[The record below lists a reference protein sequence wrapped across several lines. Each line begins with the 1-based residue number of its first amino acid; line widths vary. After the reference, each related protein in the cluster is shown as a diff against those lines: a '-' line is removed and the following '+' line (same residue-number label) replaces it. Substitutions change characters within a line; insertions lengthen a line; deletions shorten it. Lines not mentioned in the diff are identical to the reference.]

1 VGLTGRLFG
10 WRRSLVAL
18 QRLALASIVV
28 NIAIVVTGGAV
39 RLTNSGLGC
48 PTWPKCDGTSLIPTP
63 QNAIHGLIEF
73 GNRTFTFVL
82 VLVAA
87 ATLVAAWSQLRSVE
101 LALAAFLM
109 IPAQAVIG
117 GVSVLTDLNPWVVSA
132 HLLLSMANIAI
143 TLCLWHAVADQAGR
157 PAAPPALRSLAWA
170 TATMAAAV
178 LMLGTLVTGSGP
190 HAGDLRHGR
199 VHRTGLD
206 PAGMAHLHADA
217 VMVLIGLTAGLVFA
231 TYLGDDT
238 ARLRRPALTLFGLE
252 LAQGLVG
259 FVQYFTHLPIGLVA
273 LHMLGACLVWLAA
286 VEVVIQATERQLQ
299 QPAHRIDQHANQRAD
314 HRAVHPDELQVPAD
328 L

>member
-1 VGLTGRLFG
+1 LFG
-10 WRRSLVAL
+10 WRHSLAAL
-18 QRLALASIVV
+18 QRLALASVVV
-28 NIAIVVTGGAV
+28 NVAIVVTGGAV

-48 PTWPKCDGTSLIPTP
+48 PTWPKCDRDSLIPTR
-63 QNAIHGLIEF
+63 QNAIYGLIEF

-82 VLVAA
+82 VLVTA
-87 ATLVAAWSQLRSVE
+87 ATLLAAWSQRRSVG

-109 IPAQAVIG
+109 IPAQAVVG

-132 HLLLSMANIAI
+132 HLLLSMANIAV
-143 TLCLWHAVADQAGR
+143 TLCLWHAVADRAGR

-170 TATMAAAV
+170 TASMAATV
-178 LMLGTLVTGSGP
+178 LVLGTVVTGSGP

-231 TYLGDDT
+231 TYLGDGT
-238 ARLRRPALTLFGLE
+238 ARLRRPAWTLFGLE
-252 LAQGLVG
+252 LGQGLIG

-286 VEVVIQATERQLQ
+286 VEVVIQAAGRLQ
-299 QPAHRIDQHANQRAD
+299 QPAHRVDEHADQRAD
-314 HRAVHPDELQVPAD
+314 HGAVHPDELQVPAD

>member
-1 VGLTGRLFG
+1 MGLTRQLFG
-10 WRRSLVAL
+10 WRRSLVTL
-18 QRLALASIVV
+18 QRLALASVVV
-28 NIAIVVTGGAV
+28 NVAIVVTGGAV

-48 PTWPKCDGTSLIPTP
+48 PTWPKCDGDSLIPTR

-87 ATLVAAWSQLRSVE
+87 ATLLAAWSQRRSVG
-101 LALAAFLM
+101 LALAAFL
-109 IPAQAVIG
+109 IVPAQAVVG

-132 HLLLSMANIAI
+132 HLLLSMANIAV
-143 TLCLWHAVADQAGR
+143 TLCLWHAVADRTGR
-157 PAAPPALRSLAWA
+157 PAAPSALRWLAWA
-170 TATMAAAV
+170 TATVAGTV
-178 LMLGTLVTGSGP
+178 LVLGTIVTGSGP
-190 HAGDLRHGR
+190 HAGDLVHGR

-217 VMVLIGLTAGLVFA
+217 VMVLIGLTTGLVFA
-231 TYLGDDT
+231 TYLGPGT
-238 ARLRRPALTLFGLE
+238 ARLRRPAWMLLGVE
-252 LAQGLVG
+252 LGQGLIG

-286 VEVVIQATERQLQ
+286 VEVVIQATERLEK
-299 QPAHRIDQHANQRAD
+299 PAHGVDDHADQRAD
-314 HRAVHPDELQVPAD
+314 HGAVHPDELQVPAD

>member
-1 VGLTGRLFG
+1 MGVTRQLFG
-10 WRRSLVAL
+10 WRRSLVTL
-18 QRLALASIVV
+18 QRLALASVVV
-28 NIAIVVTGGAV
+28 NVAIVVTGGAV

-48 PTWPKCDGTSLIPTP
+48 PTWPRCDGDSLIPTR

-87 ATLVAAWSQLRSVE
+87 ATLLAAWSQRRSVG

-109 IPAQAVIG
+109 VPAQAVVG
-117 GVSVLTDLNPWVVSA
+117 GVSVLTDLNPWVVAA
-132 HLLLSMANIAI
+132 HLLLSMANIAV
-143 TLCLWHAVADQAGR
+143 TLCLWHAVADRAGR
-157 PAAPPALRSLAWA
+157 PVAPSALRSLAWA
-170 TATMAAAV
+170 TATMAGTV
-178 LMLGTLVTGSGP
+178 LVLGTIVTGSGP
-190 HAGDLRHGR
+190 HAGDLVHGR

-217 VMVLIGLTAGLVFA
+217 VMVLIGLTTGLVFA
-231 TYLGDDT
+231 TYLGPGP
-238 ARLRRPALTLFGLE
+238 ARLRRPAWTLLGVE
-252 LAQGLVG
+252 LGQGLIG

-286 VEVVIQATERQLQ
+286 VEVVIQATERLEK
-299 QPAHRIDQHANQRAD
+299 PAHGIDEHADQRAD
-314 HRAVHPDELQVPAD
+314 HGSVHPDELQVPAD

>member
-1 VGLTGRLFG
+1 VGLVGRLFG
-10 WRRSLVAL
+10 WRRSLAAL
-18 QRLALASIVV
+18 QRLALASVVV
-28 NIAIVVTGGAV
+28 NVAIVVTGGAV

-48 PTWPKCDGTSLIPTP
+48 PTWPKCDRDSLIPTR

-82 VLVAA
+82 VLAAA
-87 ATLVAAWSQLRSVE
+87 ATLLAAWSQRRSVG

-109 IPAQAVIG
+109 IPAQAVVG

-132 HLLLSMANIAI
+132 HLLLSMANIAV
-143 TLCLWHAVADQAGR
+143 TLCLWHAVADRAGR

-170 TATMAAAV
+170 TASMAATV
-178 LMLGTLVTGSGP
+178 LVLGTVVTGSGP

-231 TYLGDDT
+231 TYLGDGT
-238 ARLRRPALTLFGLE
+238 TRLRRLAWTLFGLE
-252 LAQGLVG
+252 LGQGLIG

-286 VEVVIQATERQLQ
+286 VEVVIQDTERLQ
-299 QPAHRIDQHANQRAD
+299 QPAHRIDEHADQRAD
-314 HRAVHPDELQVPAD
+314 HGAVHPDELQVPAD